1 MDTGS
6 QKYVCVSVFIYLC
19 TYVKGES
26 RDGGRETEKQ
36 VKLNSV
42 CTSSF
47 PISLIVATFIG
58 NSLIELT
65 EHQATPGYSQS
76 VWELQFYRNVMK
88 FYTHV
93 TGVLYI
99 RLSEENIH
107 L

>member
-6 QKYVCVSVFIYLC
+6 QKYVCVSVFICLY
-19 TYVKGES
+19 TYVKGKS

-42 CTSSF
+42 CTSFF

-65 EHQATPGYSQS
+65 EHQATLKVCGNYNST
-76 VWELQFYRNVMK
+76 EM
-88 FYTHV
+88 
-93 TGVLYI
+93 
-99 RLSEENIH
+99 
-107 L
+107 